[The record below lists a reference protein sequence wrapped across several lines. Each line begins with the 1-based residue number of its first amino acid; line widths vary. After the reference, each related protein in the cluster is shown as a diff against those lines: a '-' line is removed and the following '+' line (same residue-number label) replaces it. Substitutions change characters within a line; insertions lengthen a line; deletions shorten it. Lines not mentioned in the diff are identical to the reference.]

1 VESEMSTW
9 VLRKFLKAI
18 WLGNMRIRNGK
29 DLFHC
34 EKCRE
39 TVTAKS
45 VVFDGV
51 GNVTLWD
58 EQGHAVTYTGM
69 KRLP

>member
-1 VESEMSTW
+1 MV
-9 VLRKFLKAI
+9 KI
-18 WLGNMRIRNGK
+18 
-29 DLFHC
+29 LFHC

-39 TVTAKS
+39 TVTAKN

-58 EQGHAVTYTGM
+58 EQGHTVTYTGM
-69 KRLP
+69 KRLSQIDK